1 MSGNLLL
8 NLKAEIF
15 QNLNLTTLDLSMSDL
30 SSLTKICPRQSPF
43 LHTLQNLVLKSTNIS
58 GIPRYIFS
66 CFPNLQIL
74 ILEDNNLTSFLSF
87 CNIFHKNRTAPNDL
101 ITLSLGNTS
110 LSGNISTYVFRCFP
124 KLTSLKLDRNGLTD
138 IPNFCNTKYNVRVPR
153 IKQLNLQFTSISDI
167 WKHSLKC
174 LTSLVDLDL
183 SNNIL
188 RDPPSFCSQN
198 YSSYTP
204 KLSKLFLRN
213 TSILTLR
220 RHKFRCL
227 LNLKALDLSSNYFK
241 DIPSFCNESNASTNP
256 SLEKLDLSNNKIQTI
271 FTGSFRC
278 LTSLKTLYLSHTVS
292 KNLKIIYSVHLFH
305 LFSWKL

>member
-30 SSLTKICPRQSPF
+30 SSLTKICPRQSLF

-74 ILEDNNLTSFLSF
+74 TSFLSF
-87 CNIFHKNRTAPNDL
+87 CHIFHKNRTAPNDL

-153 IKQLNLQFTSISDI
+153 IKQL
-167 WKHSLKC
+167 K
-174 LTSLVDLDL
+174 
-183 SNNIL
+183 
-188 RDPPSFCSQN
+188 
-198 YSSYTP
+198 
-204 KLSKLFLRN
+204 
-213 TSILTLR
+213 
-220 RHKFRCL
+220 
-227 LNLKALDLSSNYFK
+227 
-241 DIPSFCNESNASTNP
+241 
-256 SLEKLDLSNNKIQTI
+256 
-271 FTGSFRC
+271 G
-278 LTSLKTLYLSHTVS
+278 
-292 KNLKIIYSVHLFH
+292 
-305 LFSWKL
+305 